1 MIQNQTI
8 NYVIKNNDVSL
19 VTLNNLTSEYFS
31 DYKNEFNF
39 IMSFYSKY
47 GKAPDY
53 ETFLD
58 NFPNFDVI
66 DVKEPQSYL
75 LEELVKDRNKRF
87 LAENFNNIRDLLMSE
102 DIDGALSVLRQAS
115 EASTQTISLQC
126 VDLIEDTSRYDTY
139 LDKIDNF
146 DKYFIKTGFKELDDI
161 LCGWDVN
168 EDLVTIVARNG
179 KGKSWILLKC
189 AVAAAMQGKN
199 VGIYS
204 GEMSED
210 AVGYRVDTLIG
221 HLSNGA
227 LLHGSGSVKNQYKQF
242 LDNIKEKCPGHLK
255 VITPKMINGPAGVS
269 ALRAFIEKEKLDIL
283 FVDQHSLL
291 QDDRKAKNPTEKASN
306 ISTDLKLLQTIKR
319 IPIICVSQQNREKS
333 DAAGGF
339 DTSQIAMADK
349 IGQDSS
355 IVIFLERDGDL
366 LKLHLVKSRNTGDG
380 KVLTYKIDFN
390 TGTFNFISD
399 DSNNSKSN
407 NDDSDTIDY
416 EGNTYSQDDIF

>member
-1 MIQNQTI
+1 MLIIQTQVLNHI
-8 NYVIKNNDVSL
+8 LKDNDTSL
-19 VTLNNLTSEYFS
+19 VTLNNLTSDYFS
-31 DYKNEFNF
+31 DYPQEFSF
-39 IMSFYSKY
+39 IMEFYSKY

-53 ETFLD
+53 ETFMD
-58 NFPNFDVI
+58 NFPNFEVV

-87 LAENFNNIRDLLMSE
+87 LATNFNKIRELLMGE

-115 EASTQTISLQC
+115 EVSTQNISLQC
-126 VDLIEDTSRYDTY
+126 VDLLEDTSRYDTY

-146 DKYFIKTGFKELDDI
+146 DKYFIKTGFKELDNI
-161 LCGWDVN
+161 ICGWDVN

-179 KGKSWILLKC
+179 KGKSWVLLKC
-189 AVAAAMQGKN
+189 AVAAAEQGKN

-227 LLHGSGSVKNQYKQF
+227 LLHGNGSVKNQYKTF
-242 LDNIKEKCPGHLK
+242 LDNLKTKVPGHLK

-269 ALRAFIEKEKLDIL
+269 ALRAFIEKEKLDVL

-291 QDDRKAKNPTEKASN
+291 QDDRKAKSPVEKAAN

-319 IPIICVSQQNREKS
+319 IPIVCVSQQNREKTE
-333 DAAGGF
+333 AAGGF
-339 DTSQIAMADK
+339 DTTQIAQADK

-355 IVIFLERDGDL
+355 IVIFLERQDDL

-380 KVLTYKIDFN
+380 KVLTYKIDLN
-390 TGTFNFISD
+390 TGQFIYIDENPTTTSNGDASVEYDGNYYSED
-399 DSNNSKSN
+399 DV
-407 NDDSDTIDY
+407 
-416 EGNTYSQDDIF
+416 F